1 MRVPGRDGGAMTRI
15 NSFTGPMIQPATT
28 QAQARAASTS
38 FGALVNPMAPAN
50 RPGDPLMV
58 SGGAVVASALASVG
72 SSPNN
77 GILNSYLSA
86 VGRGPISEDG
96 SRGSVSQAP
105 AGSEQAQQEQVL
117 MELAEMSAA
126 TLSNSILHMGN
137 KMKVDL
143 DRE

>member
-1 MRVPGRDGGAMTRI
+1 MTRI
-15 NSFTGPMIQPATT
+15 NSFNGPMIQPAAT
-28 QAQARAASTS
+28 QAQTRAASTS

-50 RPGDPLMV
+50 RPGDPTMV

-96 SRGSVSQAP
+96 TKAATQAP
-105 AGSEQAQQEQVL
+105 AGSEQAQQEAVI

-137 KMKVDL
+137 KGKVDL

>member
-1 MRVPGRDGGAMTRI
+1 MTRI
-15 NSFTGPMIQPATT
+15 NAFTGPRIQSATT
-28 QAQARAASTS
+28 QASSGPASTG

-72 SSPNN
+72 SSPHN
-77 GILNSYLSA
+77 GLLNSYLSA
-86 VGRGPISEDG
+86 VGRGPLAEDG
-96 SRGSVSQAP
+96 SRAATPAP
-105 AGSEQAQQEQVL
+105 AGSEQARQEQVML
-117 MELAEMSAA
+117 ELAELSAA

-143 DRE
+143 ERE

>member
-1 MRVPGRDGGAMTRI
+1 MNRI
-15 NSFTGPMIQPATT
+15 NSFTGPRIQPTTT
-28 QAQARAASTS
+28 QASTGPANTGFS
-38 FGALVNPMAPAN
+38 GLVNPMAPAN
-50 RPGDPLMV
+50 RPGDPLML

-72 SSPNN
+72 SSPHN
-77 GILNSYLSA
+77 GLLNSYLSA
-86 VGRGPISEDG
+86 VGRGPLAEDG
-96 SRGSVSQAP
+96 SRTATPAP

-117 MELAEMSAA
+117 MELAELSAA

>member
-1 MRVPGRDGGAMTRI
+1 MNRI
-15 NSFTGPMIQPATT
+15 NSLNGPRIQPPTT
-28 QAQARAASTS
+28 QASSRAASTG

-72 SSPNN
+72 GSPNN
-77 GILNSYLSA
+77 GMLNSYLSA

-96 SRGSVSQAP
+96 SRAPVSQAP